1 MRIRVGLISGVV
13 LSLAIGV
20 PALAAQPASQG
31 CLGAT
36 ISAAAQLGRDYGQ
49 LVASVATDVR
59 GVGEEVQ
66 LILAGEFPDEAFPNT
81 CND

>member
-1 MRIRVGLISGVV
+1 MNKRVGLVAGFA
-13 LSLAIGV
+13 LSLTLAGPV
-20 PALAAQPASQG
+20 LAAQPASQA

-36 ISAAAQLGRDYGQ
+36 ISGAAQLGRDYGQ
-49 LVASVATDVR
+49 LVASVAQDIR